1 MERDLTQATLAAPR
15 KGGIAQGL
23 TVALAGFFPVM
34 AIVSLAPA
42 VPTILGHFG
51 SVPGATTLIPLMVT
65 APGIMIALLSPF
77 AGWAADRYG
86 RRPVMLTATL
96 LYGIVGLLPF
106 FLTHL
111 VAMFASRLALGI
123 SEAAIL
129 TVTNVLIAD
138 YFDHGGRRLWLTV
151 QAVIGPVLGVA
162 TIVSSGVLTSWHWN
176 GAFLIYL
183 VALPMFLAMLLFLF
197 EPDRHRTADDDAP
210 EVPGAFPWRQAA
222 VYAPITL
229 FAAIL
234 YYVFIVQ
241 GGLAFDAIGLKDA
254 SKLGGLLAIASI
266 GVPIGGILFGLLSK
280 RYGILHVLA
289 LMFAFLGFGMI
300 GIGFAGTVPLMTA
313 ASFVQQIGAGMCV
326 SSLIFWVS
334 GVLPASHRGRG
345 FGIWTGAF
353 FLGQFVSPAIA
364 GPLRAVT
371 GDILGV
377 FVTMGV
383 IAFIGTLLCV
393 FLGTA
398 ATRRAASSS
407 QPHQG

>member
-1 MERDLTQATLAAPR
+1 MGPNMTRDDRDPNRT
-15 KGGIAQGL
+15 GGISQGL

-42 VPTILGHFG
+42 VPTILGHFAT
-51 SVPGATTLIPLMVT
+51 VPAATTLIPLMVT

-96 LYGIVGLLPF
+96 LYGILGLLPF
-106 FLTHL
+106 FLDHL

-123 SEAAIL
+123 AEAAIL

-138 YFDHGGRRLWLTV
+138 YFDHDGRRLWLTV
-151 QAVIGPVLGVA
+151 QAVLGPVLGIA

-183 VALPMFLAMLLFLF
+183 VAIPMFFAMLLFLF
-197 EPDRHRTADDDAP
+197 EPNRNR
-210 EVPGAFPWRQAA
+210 VPAEGAANVTGAFPWREAA

-229 FAAIL
+229 FAAVL

-254 SKLGGLLAIASI
+254 SRLGGLLAIASI
-266 GVPIGGILFGLLSK
+266 GVPVGGVLFGLMSK
-280 RYGILHVLA
+280 RYGILLVLA
-289 LMFAFLGFGMI
+289 LMFAFLGVGMI
-300 GIGFAGTVPLMTA
+300 GIGLADSVATMTA

-334 GVLPASHRGRG
+334 GLLPASHRGRG

-371 GDILGV
+371 GGILGV
-377 FVTMGV
+377 FIAMGA
-383 IAFIGTLLCV
+383 IAFLGTLTCL

-398 ATRRAASSS
+398 HRASLR
-407 QPHQG
+407 QPVQG